1 LNGAFVGGVILPGLL
16 LGALTLWPWLD
27 RSPRLAA
34 GRWLPRTRRT
44 QNLVFLGVVA
54 VILVFTVVGMFLRGP
69 YWNLYWPW
77 QPWPEIPG
85 RI

>member
-1 LNGAFVGGVILPGLL
+1 
-16 LGALTLWPWLD
+16 
-27 RSPRLAA
+27 
-34 GRWLPRTRRT
+34 
-44 QNLVFLGVVA
+44 
-54 VILVFTVVGMFLRGP
+54 VFTVIGMYLRGP